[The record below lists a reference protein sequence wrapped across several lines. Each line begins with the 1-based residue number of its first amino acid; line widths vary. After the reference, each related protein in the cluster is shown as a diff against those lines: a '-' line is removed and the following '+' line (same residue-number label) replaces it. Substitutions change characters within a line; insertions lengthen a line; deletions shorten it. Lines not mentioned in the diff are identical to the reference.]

1 MTPASR
7 SGGRTDARRDAW
19 AGLILF
25 LAALLYPLLN
35 PGNYALSQL
44 ALMFIWAAVVT
55 QWNLV
60 FGIAGILSLGH
71 MAIFAIGGYATAMVG
86 LYWHWSLW
94 AALPVGALASVIA
107 SVLMGAAT
115 LRLRGPYVAIMTL
128 AISQVLY
135 SLILT
140 DVACFTYRQQVCI
153 NFSGG
158 ATGLS
163 RYGDFGFNQLL
174 GFKYRVLGDYYLCLA
189 LLIIGSVFAF
199 LIVYSALG
207 ATFRALRD
215 NRVCAEARGVDGI
228 KYQLLV
234 FAVSSVFTGLAGGVF
249 AGINHS
255 LGPDVLSPALLLFV
269 LSMMVVGGRGT
280 KWGPLLGAAAL
291 MLADIILRDFPGIRV
306 GGLSLII
313 ILFMIFLPRGL
324 AGLVDDI
331 FHWRPAAVA
340 RSLPAEVNF
349 RQFQRFRTP
358 KKTPFRSVST
368 RLG

>member
-1 MTPASR
+1 MMPISESNERR
-7 SGGRTDARRDAW
+7 SAKRDVW
-19 AGLILF
+19 TGLAVCT
-25 LAALLYPLLN
+25 AALLYPLLN
-35 PGNYALSQL
+35 PGNYVLSQF
-44 ALMFIWAAVVT
+44 ALLFIWAAVVT

-60 FGIAGILSLGH
+60 FGIGGILSLGH
-71 MAIFAIGGYATAMVG
+71 MAIFAIGGYTTAMVG
-86 LYWHWSLW
+86 LYLNWNLW
-94 AALPVGALASVIA
+94 AALPIGALASVVA

-140 DVACFTYRQQVCI
+140 DVECFTYKQQVCI

-163 RYGDFGFNQLL
+163 RYGDFGFNQML
-174 GFKYRVLGDYYLCLA
+174 GFKHRVLGDYYLCLA
-189 LLIIGSVFAF
+189 LLVVGSAFAF
-199 LIVYSALG
+199 LVVYSALG

-215 NRVCAEARGVDGI
+215 NRICAEARGVDAV

-234 FAVSSVFTGLAGGVF
+234 FGMSGVFTGLAGGVY
-249 AGINHS
+249 AGVNHS
-255 LGPDVLSPALLLFV
+255 LGPDVLSPVLLLFV

-280 KWGPLLGAAAL
+280 KWGPILGAAAL
-291 MLADIILRDFPGIRV
+291 MLADIILRDFPAIRV

-331 FHWRPAAVA
+331 FRWRPTDGA
-340 RSLPAEVNF
+340 RSLPADVNF

-368 RLG
+368 RA